1 MKSKYLRQ
9 LHNNLWTLLLH
20 QLLLEEVP
28 SSHLHLTCF
37 GPEVMTV
44 PMSPCGWDLFSALT
58 IVSFLSS
65 LSMPFLNDTQLNA
78 TLGHL
83 MNCCTKWKHLPSSNV
98 MLSSAAKSVFV
109 HENVPFKIII
119 HIKRLRVSLPD
130 LNGLRSSL
138 HPFVGMKC
146 GQKLRQRL
154 PLLSEPWLWSEFTTS
169 LLNFIL
175 KRMTWTMCLGLNW
188 TERSWAFLTEEKM
201 ERGNWNGKDGE
212 GRVSWRI
219 TYVCR
224 GLGAC
229 FLQVLKTNYFSY
241 SIYYL
246 RTVYLGLLFKCIY

>member
-1 MKSKYLRQ
+1 
-9 LHNNLWTLLLH
+9 
-20 QLLLEEVP
+20 
-28 SSHLHLTCF
+28 
-37 GPEVMTV
+37 
-44 PMSPCGWDLFSALT
+44 
-58 IVSFLSS
+58 
-65 LSMPFLNDTQLNA
+65 
-78 TLGHL
+78 

-98 MLSSAAKSVFV
+98 MLPSAAKSVFV

-119 HIKRLRVSLPD
+119 HIRGWESLFQD
-130 LNGLRSSL
+130 LDGLRSSL

-188 TERSWAFLTEEKM
+188 KERSWAFLTEENM

-212 GRVSWRI
+212 GRVWWRI